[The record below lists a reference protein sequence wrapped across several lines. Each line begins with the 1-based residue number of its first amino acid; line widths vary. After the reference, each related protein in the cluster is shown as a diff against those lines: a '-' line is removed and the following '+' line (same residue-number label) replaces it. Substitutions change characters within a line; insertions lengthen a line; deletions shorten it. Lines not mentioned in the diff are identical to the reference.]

1 MTPEVRENW
10 RRIKEALEKSGK
22 TDCDFYTRAVLVCK
36 GAEDPGPFRMR
47 S

>member
-22 TDCDFYTRAVLVCK
+22 TDCYFYKRAVIATN
-36 GAEDPGPFRMR
+36 GGEDPGPFRLTA
-47 S
+47 